1 VAVPAGPDPGRR
13 SHHRILQERAI
24 RRGETVNDQLQA
36 ALNSRV
42 VIEQANGVVA
52 ERAQLRM
59 DEAFTRP
66 KEQPV
71 PVRRR
76 PARRARE
83 LDRPHS
89 LTRQT

>member
-1 VAVPAGPDPGRR
+1 
-13 SHHRILQERAI
+13 
-24 RRGETVNDQLQA
+24 LQA

-42 VIEQANGVVA
+42 VIEQAKGVVA

-71 PVRRR
+71 PVRRC
-76 PARRARE
+76 PAPTLPSTSWLAT
-83 LDRPHS
+83 LS
-89 LTRQT
+89 LTRQS